1 MKMKMALF
9 TVVLVLASSL
19 AMAEEGGRKGCEELK
34 GEIAAKLDAKG
45 VKNYT
50 LNIVKS
56 DEVKEAKVVGS
67 CDAGAMKI
75 TYERK

>member
-1 MKMKMALF
+1 MTFKFALL
-9 TVVLVLASSL
+9 TVVLVLASSFAL
-19 AMAEEGGRKGCEELK
+19 AAEGGRKGCDELK

-45 VKNYT
+45 VKNYS
-50 LNIVKS
+50 LNTVKS

-67 CDAGAMKI
+67 CDAGTMKI